1 MMDSRDRLEEEQG
14 MDDVHDV
21 IVVGAGPV
29 GLLTARLLGLA
40 GHDVHVVER
49 WPEPY
54 PLPRAV
60 HFDHEIGRLLQS
72 AGLGDRVRAISER
85 VPDFYEWRNRDGDTL
100 LRIDWSLDGACGWP
114 VANFFSQPALE
125 AVLAE
130 AVGEL
135 PAVRLSRGAE
145 VVELVEGADE
155 VEVVVAG
162 RTGQRRRLRAR
173 YVVGCDGANSFVRQH
188 MNTALT
194 DLGFNFD
201 WLIVDVL
208 PHDEREWSPMNW
220 QLCDPARPTTIVSGG
235 PGRRRWEFMRLPGE
249 DRAELDSPET
259 AWRMLSAWGRTPD
272 NTTVERHAVYTFQ
285 ARWADSWNQG
295 RLLLAGDAAHL
306 MPPFAGQGMCS
317 GLRDV
322 ANLAWK
328 LDLVLRGTCG
338 PELLDS
344 YPTERREHLQH
355 AIAMSVALGQTI
367 CVLDEDEARAR
378 DERMRA
384 TGGDPRLALP
394 PMPPERLGPG
404 AWDTAITP
412 EAVQGQLTPQFRV
425 SDGGT
430 SGRLDDLL
438 DGGTGPGFTLLGLGV
453 DPAADLTGEQLAVLD
468 ALGVRSVML
477 LGEEHPAAEVR
488 RSARTRLLVALD
500 EQTHDWFA
508 AAGVT
513 VVLVRPDFYAYGAV
527 EDPRRVGVLLELL
540 HADLAVDAIPAVPD
554 TAVHEPTAG

>member
-1 MMDSRDRLEEEQG
+1 MDI
-14 MDDVHDV
+14 HDV

-72 AGLGDRVRAISER
+72 AGLGDRVRAVSER

-100 LRIDWSLDGACGWP
+100 LRIDWSQDGACGWP

-130 AVGEL
+130 SVEEL
-135 PAVRLSRGAE
+135 PNVRLSRGLE
-145 VVELVEGADE
+145 VVGLAERDGE
-155 VEVVVAG
+155 VEVSVAG
-162 RTGQRRRLRAR
+162 GTSERLRAR
-173 YVVGCDGANSFVRQH
+173 YVVGCDGANSFVRRH
-188 MNTALT
+188 LDTDLT
-194 DLGFNFD
+194 DLGFDFD

-208 PHDEREWSPMNW
+208 PHDERDWSPMNW
-220 QLCDPARPTTIVSGG
+220 QLCDPVRPTTIVSGG

-249 DRAELDSPET
+249 DRAELDSLDT
-259 AWRMLSAWGRTPD
+259 AWRMLAAWGRNPD
-272 NTTVERHAVYTFQ
+272 NTTLERHAVYTFQ
-285 ARWADSWNQG
+285 ARWADSWNRG

-317 GLRDV
+317 GLRDA

-328 LDLVLRGTCG
+328 LDRVLRGACA

-344 YPTERREHLQH
+344 YTSERREHLQH
-355 AIAMSVALGQTI
+355 AISMSVALGRTI
-367 CVLDEDEARAR
+367 CVLDEDEARER
-378 DERMRA
+378 DRRMRA

-404 AWDTAITP
+404 AWDTTLTP

-425 SDGGT
+425 SDGDA
-430 SGRLDDLL
+430 SGLLDDLV
-438 DGGTGPGFTLLGLGV
+438 DTGTGPGFTLIGLGV
-453 DPAADLTGEQLAVLD
+453 DPAAELTGEQLDVLD
-468 ALGVRSVML
+468 VLGVRSLVL
-477 LGEEHPAAEVR
+477 VDEQQVAQVRPAQ
-488 RSARTRLLVALD
+488 RTRRLVAHD
-500 EQTHDWFA
+500 GRARDWFA
-508 AAGVT
+508 AAGAS

-527 EDPRRVGVLLELL
+527 EDPRRVGVLVERL
-540 HADLAVDAIPAVPD
+540 HADLGATTPVRGTPVRG
-554 TAVHEPTAG
+554 TAYAETAAG